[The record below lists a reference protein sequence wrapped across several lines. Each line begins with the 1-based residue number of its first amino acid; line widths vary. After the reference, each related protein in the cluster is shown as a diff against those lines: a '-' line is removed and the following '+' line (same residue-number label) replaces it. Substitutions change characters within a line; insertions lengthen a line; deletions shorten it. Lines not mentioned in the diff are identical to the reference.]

1 MTTASAGR
9 SSDLLETPDE
19 ATQNAGVMANTI
31 AAALPLALGIAGAV
45 AAFGLKVGTPAEPG
59 PGFWPLV
66 ASLLLVFTSALLAF
80 TKTPPGETEALG
92 RSSLLVLVGA
102 ISLVIFVAAIP
113 LIGFEFPC
121 LSLML
126 LWTKA
131 LHGETWKASIITSVS
146 VVIVAYALFVFV
158 LRIPLPHL
166 F

>member
-1 MTTASAGR
+1 MTVASAGR
-9 SSDLLETPDE
+9 SSDLLETQDE
-19 ATQNAGVMANTI
+19 AIQNAGVVANTI
-31 AAALPLALGIAGAV
+31 AAGLPLALGIAGAV
-45 AAFGLKVGTPAEPG
+45 AAFGLKVGTPADPG
-59 PGFWPLV
+59 PGLWPLV
-66 ASLLLVFTSALLAF
+66 ASLLLVSASALLLF
-80 TKTPPGETEALG
+80 TKTPQDETEALG
-92 RSSLLVLVGA
+92 RASLLVLVGA

-131 LHGETWKASIITSVS
+131 LHGETWKASILTSLG
-146 VVIVAYALFVFV
+146 VVIVAYALFVLV

>member
-9 SSDLLETPDE
+9 SSDLLEASEE
-19 ATQNAGVMANTI
+19 ATQDAGIVSNTI
-31 AAALPLALGIAGAV
+31 AATIPLALGVAGV
-45 AAFGLKVGTPAEPG
+45 AAALGLKVGTPADPG
-59 PGFWPLV
+59 PGLWPLV
-66 ASLLLVFTSALLAF
+66 ASLLLVSTSAILAF

-92 RSSLLVLVGA
+92 RSSLLVLVGVV
-102 ISLVIFVAAIP
+102 SLVIFVGAIP

-121 LSLML
+121 LFLML

-131 LHGETWKASIITSVS
+131 LHGETWKVSILTSVS
-146 VVIVAYALFVFV
+146 VVLAAYVLFVFA